1 MKPIQQ
7 KRILAYRRFKNGFL
21 VLGTG
26 PERHWI
32 MAGGRLVG
40 RYKKTKEIKQ

>member
-7 KRILAYRRFKNGFL
+7 KRILAYRKFRNGFL

-26 PERHWI
+26 PDRHWVL
-32 MAGGRLVG
+32 AGGRPVE
-40 RYKKTKEIKQ
+40 RHKTTREGGQ